1 MVMKYMVAPRL
12 VPINSPGNYPCLHS
26 SKDLMKFTLFQSWNL
41 FSTSLTLK
49 SKIHKTAN
57 THRQNRTFQG
67 GLSPAWRLY
76 GEQLL
81 WSGSYHKEVNNLK
94 KTKDMLLPKQNSI
107 KKEMAWIFIRHQ
119 PPPHNTQQGGLTK
132 RVCFFP
138 IFFLYQK
145 LQCFRHILTAFHCT
159 YNKQVRQFCYWK
171 NIFVLDLTDTMPNS
185 FQEHPDWSRPPN
197 VSCDHSDG
205 LENTLCWEQLLWFR
219 AATCRDRSSWYWGRI
234 CLENT
239 RDWSVLWLFDR
250 EVIILLQNA
259 DPRQLLGLAILRMV
273 QMHMTFRCV
282 FCR

>member
-1 MVMKYMVAPRL
+1 MVMKYMVAPRR

-26 SKDLMKFTLFQSWNL
+26 SNKDLMKFTLWNL
-41 FSTSLTLK
+41 FLTSLTRK

-81 WSGSYHKEVNNLK
+81 WSGSYHKEVNNIK
-94 KTKDMLLPKQNSI
+94 KTKDVLLPKQNSI

-159 YNKQVRQFCYWK
+159 YNKQVRQF
-171 NIFVLDLTDTMPNS
+171 
-185 FQEHPDWSRPPN
+185 
-197 VSCDHSDG
+197 
-205 LENTLCWEQLLWFR
+205 
-219 AATCRDRSSWYWGRI
+219 WYW
-234 CLENT
+234 
-239 RDWSVLWLFDR
+239 
-250 EVIILLQNA
+250 
-259 DPRQLLGLAILRMV
+259 
-273 QMHMTFRCV
+273 
-282 FCR
+282 